1 MRILFVLTQDISSP
15 SGIGR
20 YFPLAKEL
28 AKLGNELFVLALHP
42 DFRHQITKRHT
53 LAGVNIK
60 YVAAMHVK
68 KVGNVKS
75 YYSPLRLIYQSTL
88 ATIKLTQNAWKI
100 PVDIVHIGKPHPMN
114 GIAGL
119 VKGIQKNQVYVDCDD
134 DEAGSGVF
142 RSDLQRKIIDKFEK
156 TIPRYTNYVTT
167 NTHYTENRLIE
178 NGIDPKR
185 IIYLS
190 SGVDM
195 DRFRTPDPS
204 IIQDLR
210 VKHGLLGYRVIAYI
224 GSLSLSSHPVNL
236 LLCAFNLVL
245 QEKKDTKLLVVGG
258 GDDYN
263 HLQDDALRIGI
274 TNSVIFVGHVSA
286 GDVVNYYYLSDMVVD
301 PVLDNRAA
309 RGRQPL
315 KLFESWACGIPYIS
329 AGVGDRSEL
338 LGSPPA
344 GMLAKPGDA
353 QSLAKT
359 ITQLLDNPQLSDQ
372 IRQLGKRRV
381 IQYTWDNLAAQLNAE
396 YLQRLPG

>member
-1 MRILFVLTQDISSP
+1 
-15 SGIGR
+15 
-20 YFPLAKEL
+20 
-28 AKLGNELFVLALHP
+28 
-42 DFRHQITKRHT
+42 
-53 LAGVNIK
+53 
-60 YVAAMHVK
+60 
-68 KVGNVKS
+68 
-75 YYSPLRLIYQSTL
+75 
-88 ATIKLTQNAWKI
+88 
-100 PVDIVHIGKPHPMN
+100 
-114 GIAGL
+114 
-119 VKGIQKNQVYVDCDD
+119 
-134 DEAGSGVF
+134 
-142 RSDLQRKIIDKFEK
+142 
-156 TIPRYTNYVTT
+156 
-167 NTHYTENRLIE
+167 
-178 NGIDPKR
+178 
-185 IIYLS
+185 
-190 SGVDM
+190 
-195 DRFRTPDPS
+195 
-204 IIQDLR
+204 
-210 VKHGLLGYRVIAYI
+210 LGYRVIAYI

-258 GDDYN
+258 GDDYT